1 MVPEMRDRARFS
13 REKYFCPQNWEKL
26 GKWTKNEPKIGYFEF
41 IEKCGH

>member
-26 GKWTKNEPKIGYFEF
+26 GKWTKNEPKIGYLEF
-41 IEKCGH
+41 IVKCGH